1 MQEINQKKVL
11 LKKHEKINQLKQN
24 LRQTD
29 YKAIKFAEG
38 LIPLSEYTPIREQR
52 NSWRTEINKLEEE
65 LKALS
70 N

>member
-1 MQEINQKKVL
+1 MNIKEIQIKSKITT
-11 LKKHEKINQLKQN
+11 LKMKLK
-24 LRQTD
+24 QTD
-29 YKAIKFAEG
+29 YQALKFAEG

-52 NSWRTEINKLEEE
+52 NTWRAEINKLEEE